1 MKDSLAG
8 AAAVQLRA
16 RRPGRPDAFAFVRAA
31 DPNGRR
37 FHPSACRVVCS
48 SRPCFTPSIPRRR
61 SFAVLN
67 PHCRCPRNPSDSPF
81 HPPPLPLPPPF
92 PIPSPLALDLGLGS
106 TAALV
111 LSPFTLL
118 PTSVQLR
125 AVSANIGRAASYPLP
140 SDPRRRRRRRRGASP
155 CRSARSNHR
164 RQNTRGF
171 LKLRRH

>member
-81 HPPPLPLPPPF
+81 HPPPLPLLLPPPLPH
-92 PIPSPLALDLGLGS
+92 PIPVGPRSWPWQHCCSRPLAVHSPPDVCATSSCLSQHRACCFVPSPVGPSSSSSS
-106 TAALV
+106 T
-111 LSPFTLL
+111 
-118 PTSVQLR
+118 
-125 AVSANIGRAASYPLP
+125 
-140 SDPRRRRRRRRGASP
+140 
-155 CRSARSNHR
+155 
-164 RQNTRGF
+164 TRCFPMSFGT
-171 LKLRRH
+171 K

>member
-16 RRPGRPDAFAFVRAA
+16 RRAGRPDAFAFVRAA

-48 SRPCFTPSIPRRR
+48 SWPCFTPSIPRRR
-61 SFAVLN
+61 SFVVLN
-67 PHCRCPRNPSDSPF
+67 PHYRCPRSPSDSPF
-81 HPPPLPLPPPF
+81 HPPPNPPSSPPPPLF
-92 PIPSPLALDLGLGS
+92 LIPSPLALDPGLGS
-106 TAALV
+106 IAALV

-118 PTSVQLR
+118 PPSVQLR
-125 AVSANIGRAASYPLP
+125 AVSANIWRAASYPLP

-155 CRSARSNHR
+155 MSLG
-164 RQNTRGF
+164 T
-171 LKLRRH
+171 K